1 MNPRQFPIHSA
12 VSAVGAAAILSLFV
26 FGSEFFIPAASGAE
40 PDSIAWRSEYNS
52 AYFEAKTAKRL
63 LWVQFTG
70 PWCPSCKRM
79 EHDSFP
85 QARIVEHTKKSLV
98 PVKLRSDENEDLAL
112 KFNLTGLPATVVVDP
127 DTQKILAIHQG
138 YLGPD
143 ELNDVFGR
151 ATALRENHRTA
162 ADTKLA
168 SATKSKR
175 DRLYTAIRATFSR
188 LRTQGVHADFRS
200 PNLSVA
206 LLVSAMKTGV
216 MPPIVVSG
224 SKNSRPEVALA
235 GYCPVS
241 LVGSRRLVLGETAY
255 TLDHEGKRYRF
266 ANEAMRSLFL
276 QRPERYV
283 PVNQG
288 RCPVTGVDRQESVA
302 GDPRFGVLYGE
313 RLYLCASSEE
323 RRRFLRDPA
332 PYAVAYIEEK
342 GYCPHC
348 TRQDGLLVQG
358 DPHFGLIRS
367 GKEYWFPDDSHR
379 SAFLASLP
387 TDRETTRK

>member
-1 MNPRQFPIHSA
+1 MNPRQFPIHST
-12 VSAVGAAAILSLFV
+12 VSAVGAAAILSLF
-26 FGSEFFIPAASGAE
+26 GSDFFTPAASGAG
-40 PDSIAWRSEYNS
+40 PNSIEWRSEYNS

-63 LWVQFTG
+63 LWIQFTG

-79 EHDSFP
+79 ERDSFP
-85 QARIVEHTKKSLV
+85 QAQIVEHTKKSLV
-98 PVKLRSDENEDLAL
+98 PVKLRSDENEDLAM

-127 DTQKILAIHQG
+127 DTQTVLTLHQG

-143 ELNDVFGR
+143 ELNDVFGQ
-151 ATALRENHRTA
+151 AAALRENHRTA
-162 ADTKLA
+162 TDTQLA
-168 SATKSKR
+168 SATKSTQ
-175 DRLYTAIRATFSR
+175 DRLYTAIRATYSR
-188 LRTQGVHADFRS
+188 LQQQGLQADFRIS
-200 PNLSVA
+200 NLPAA
-206 LLVSAMKTGV
+206 LIASAMKAGV
-216 MPPIVVSG
+216 MPLFVDSG
-224 SKNSRPEVALA
+224 PKKNRAEVALA

-241 LVGSRRLVLGETAY
+241 LVCSRRLVLGETAY
-255 TLDHEGKRYRF
+255 SIHHEGKVYRF
-266 ANEAMRSLFL
+266 ANEAMSRRFR
-276 QRPERYV
+276 QNPDRYV

-288 RCPVTGVDRQESVA
+288 RCPVAGVDRQESVA
-302 GDPRFGVLYGE
+302 GDPHFGVLYGE
-313 RLYLCASSEE
+313 RLYLCASSED
-323 RRRFLRDPA
+323 RRRFLQDPA

-387 TDRETTRK
+387 ADKSTTRR